1 MTKPIRPCAVAL
13 GAFDGIHLGHRAL
26 IAENHRVAA
35 LRGYDTAV
43 YTFAN
48 HPLSVLRPQGAPPLL
63 LDAAEREPLFKSLG
77 VDRVLQVPFDREL
90 AAQPPEAFIEALAR
104 ALPLAHVTVGYNFHF
119 GHGGRGDGA
128 LLSRL
133 GGRMGF
139 TVSVVPRVEWQ
150 GEPVSAT
157 AIRSLLAQGDV
168 ARANAML
175 GRAYRVAGT
184 IVMGRRIGRELGFP
198 TANLLPPPGRALPA
212 DGVYVASVRVAG
224 RWYGAVTNV
233 GTNPTVS
240 QEGRRTVESHLL
252 DFQGDLYG
260 QPCEVVFR
268 ERIRGEKRFS
278 GREGLMDQI
287 ARDTQQARDFLT
299 KNHLQDEGSVLK

>member
-1 MTKPIRPCAVAL
+1 MTNSTRPCAVAL

-26 IAENHRVAA
+26 IAENQRVAA
-35 LRGYDTAV
+35 LRGYETAV

-63 LDAAEREPLFKSLG
+63 LEAGERETLFKGLG
-77 VDRVLQVPFDREL
+77 VNQVIQVPFDRNL
-90 AAQPPEAFIEALAR
+90 AAQSPETFMETLAR
-104 ALPLAHVTVGYNFHF
+104 ALRLGHVTVGYNFHF
-119 GHGGRGDGA
+119 GCQGRGDGA
-128 LLSRL
+128 LLTEL
-133 GGRMGF
+133 GRRMGF
-139 TVSVVPRVEWQ
+139 TVSIVPRVDWR

-175 GRAYRVAGT
+175 GRDYRIGGI
-184 IVMGRRIGRELGFP
+184 IVRGRRIGHELGFP

-212 DGVYVASVRVAG
+212 DGVYVASVQVAG

-240 QEGRRTVESHLL
+240 ERGHRTVESHLL

-260 QPCEVVFR
+260 LNCQVAFR
-268 ERIRGEKRFS
+268 DRIRGEKRFS
-278 GREGLMDQI
+278 SREDLMEQI
-287 ARDTQQARDFLT
+287 ARDTQRARDFFT
-299 KNHLQDEGSVLK
+299 KNHLHPEDSVLK